1 MSSRE
6 PHWPVGPT
14 ASAGSRRSTRHS
26 YQPHNKWMKMTTITS
41 SSSTTTT
48 TTNPRYVDAG
58 VHFHLR
64 FHRRSSGPSFQQRR
78 RLGQQ
83 TSGPSSSP
91 AATIIVIIK
100 VTGWGRRAG
109 GVVCGWVEG
118 GGARGCLRVEP
129 FSGSPVLVIIKI
141 KLDNTGQKATVARAM
156 CAALIISRRR
166 RRCRFFFPLFFVSI
180 FWVLMGEARGGRFY
194 AFVSE
199 GLLEGGQRRHLV

>member
-41 SSSTTTT
+41 SSSTTTTT

-118 GGARGCLRVEP
+118 GGRGVAC
-129 FSGSPVLVIIKI
+129 GS
-141 KLDNTGQKATVARAM
+141 NH
-156 CAALIISRRR
+156 
-166 RRCRFFFPLFFVSI
+166 FP
-180 FWVLMGEARGGRFY
+180 A
-194 AFVSE
+194 
-199 GLLEGGQRRHLV
+199 HLSL

>member
-118 GGARGCLRVEP
+118 GGGEGLPAGRTIFRLTCPCNNKNKTRQHWPKGNSGTRHVCRPYHQPPPPLP
-129 FSGSPVLVIIKI
+129 LFLSAFFLFLFSG
-141 KLDNTGQKATVARAM
+141 
-156 CAALIISRRR
+156 
-166 RRCRFFFPLFFVSI
+166 F
-180 FWVLMGEARGGRFY
+180 
-194 AFVSE
+194 
-199 GLLEGGQRRHLV
+199 